1 MILNNWSNDIHSM
14 IHTKQ
19 LSHTYDGKNS
29 PALDN
34 ISFVA
39 NAGQRILL
47 VGPNGAGKSTLLRIL
62 AGKLLFKDN
71 VYSHEPPVQVLSK
84 DPFRCTTLN
93 HERSHMDINW
103 GQRTIAF
110 SGHGIPLQCDIR
122 VGDMMTTLQETYP
135 ERREELMRVL
145 EINPDWRMHMVS
157 DGQRRRVQMFLGL
170 LRPYQILLMDEVTIS
185 LDALVRWNIL
195 QWIKQDIEA
204 RNALCIYATH
214 IFDGMNEWASHLIYL
229 NQHGRVDFYDRCDF
243 DIYPRFLEWLRAT
256 DRDRNL
262 EPANASHTVENI
274 SSQQS
279 AGGYAH
285 GRLEI

>member
-1 MILNNWSNDIHSM
+1 MNIHSM
-14 IHTKQ
+14 ISVNNLTHSYDNKQ
-19 LSHTYDGKNS
+19 VS
-29 PALDN
+29 ALDN

-39 NAGQRILL
+39 DAGQTILL

-71 VYSHEPPVQVLSK
+71 FGSDEPPVQVLSK

-93 HERSHMDINW
+93 HQRSHMDINW

-122 VGDMMTTLQETYP
+122 VADMMQALQASYT
-135 ERREELMRVL
+135 ERKDKLMSVL
-145 EINPDWRMHMVS
+145 EINPEWRMHMVS
-157 DGQRRRVQMFLGL
+157 DGQRRRVQMFFGL
-170 LRPYQILLMDEVTIS
+170 LRPYKILLMDEVTIS

-195 QWIKQDIEA
+195 QWIKEDIHQ
-204 RNALCIYATH
+204 RNAVCIYATH
-214 IFDGMNEWASHLIYL
+214 IFDGMNEWASHVMYL
-229 NQHGRVDFYDRCDF
+229 NARGRIDFHDKCDF
-243 DIYPRFLEWLRAT
+243 DVYPQFLNWLRK
-256 DRDRNL
+256 
-262 EPANASHTVENI
+262 EEHKPEQANAEHVVANI

-285 GRLEI
+285 GRLDV